1 MALPEAWRPATFHP
15 CAGFVTKVWHGHQLS
30 VLPPQQA
37 AGPVPARSPSSPAP
51 ARHSCANST
60 DLPLNKG
67 ATSRGGESRVPAPYC
82 PVTTSGSLWA
92 GPSWAYPPWNDPRRD
107 DGLALVEG
115 GRFAVPL
122 LLLISSI
129 SSHCV
134 SMSTHFQQPDGGR
147 PGACGAAGDNSSVPC
162 HVLPPLPLETCW
174 CLEGY

>member
-1 MALPEAWRPATFHP
+1 MASTPVPP
-15 CAGFVTKVWHGHQLS
+15 PSLS
-30 VLPPQQA
+30 WCLA
-37 AGPVPARSPSSPAP
+37 AGTWHYQKPGGQQHSTHVLALSLKCGMATNCLSC
-51 ARHSCANST
+51 HSCANST